1 MTSEILLVNRK
12 YNQTSIEKE
21 REIINEYVV
30 LKNTTK
36 NISEKLGIS
45 PSTVLRVL
53 KRNNINID
61 KTRRSKVKRVRRF
74 DVNDNYFTKID
85 SNEKA
90 YILGLL
96 YADGYLTIEGSGT
109 KTIGIDLIDEEI
121 LREIS
126 LRLDYKGEVRHIK
139 NYKSNSGFKSVS
151 KRFRLKF
158 SSEKIYENLINLGCT
173 PRKSLTLT
181 FPTEEQVPK
190 KFIKAFILGYFDGD
204 GSIIKTTRKG
214 KQYKN
219 GKYESYSLSFVG
231 TEEFLNSLKK
241 VLNLEHLKNNKRWK
255 ERDNNHFEI
264 RICGNNQAYR
274 VLKELYE
281 ASPIF
286 LKRKHDKFKDL
297 ENIIV
302 VRNSNITS

>member
-1 MTSEILLVNRK
+1 MLLINRK
-12 YNQTSIEKE
+12 YNQISIEKE
-21 REIINEYVV
+21 REIINEYVF

-36 NISEKLGIS
+36 NISEKFEVS
-45 PSTVLRVL
+45 PSTVLNVL
-53 KRNNINID
+53 KRNNIKID
-61 KTRRSKVKRVRRF
+61 KTRRSKVKRVRKF

-109 KTIGIDLIDEEI
+109 KVVGIDLVDEAV
-121 LREIS
+121 LRQIS
-126 LRLDYKGEVRHIK
+126 SRLDYEGEVKPIK
-139 NYKSNSGFKSVS
+139 DYKNNSRFKRTL

-158 SSEKIYENLINLGCT
+158 SSEKMYEDLIRLGCT

-190 KFIKAFILGYFDGD
+190 NFIRAFILGYFDGD
-204 GSIIKTTRKG
+204 GSIIKTIRKG

-219 GKYESYSLSFVG
+219 GEYESYSLSFVG
-231 TEEFLNSLKK
+231 TKEFLNSLKV
-241 VLNLEHLKNNKRWK
+241 VLNLEHIKNNKRWK

-264 RICGNNQAYR
+264 RIGGNNQSYR

-281 ASPIF
+281 ESPIF
-286 LKRKHDKFKDL
+286 MKRKHDKFKNL

>member
-1 MTSEILLVNRK
+1 MTKEILSINRK
-12 YNQTSIEKE
+12 YNQISIEKE
-21 REIINEYVV
+21 KEIINEYVV

-36 NISEKLGIS
+36 NISEKLEIS
-45 PSTVLRVL
+45 PSTVLNVL
-53 KRNNINID
+53 KRNNVNID
-61 KTRRSKVKRVRRF
+61 KTRRRKVKRARKF
-74 DVNDNYFTKID
+74 DVNDNYFAKID

-96 YADGYLTIEGSGT
+96 YADGYLTTEGSGT
-109 KTIGIDLIDEEI
+109 KVIGIDLIDEDI
-121 LREIS
+121 LKEIS
-126 LRLDYKGEVRHIK
+126 SRLAYEGEVRPVK
-139 NYKSNSGFKSVS
+139 NYKNDNGFKRVS

-158 SSEKIYENLINLGCT
+158 SSEKIYEDLIKLGCT

-181 FPTEEQVPK
+181 FPTDEQVPK
-190 KFIKAFILGYFDGD
+190 NFIKAFILGYFDGD
-204 GSIIKTTRKG
+204 GSIIKTTRKE

-219 GKYESYSLSFVG
+219 GEYESYSLSFVG
-231 TEEFLNSLKK
+231 TEEFLNSLKE
-241 VLNLEHLKNNKRWK
+241 VLGLEHIKNNKRWK

-264 RICGNNQAYR
+264 RIGGNNQSYR
-274 VLKELYE
+274 ILKGLYE

-286 LKRKHDKFKDL
+286 MKRKHDKFKNL